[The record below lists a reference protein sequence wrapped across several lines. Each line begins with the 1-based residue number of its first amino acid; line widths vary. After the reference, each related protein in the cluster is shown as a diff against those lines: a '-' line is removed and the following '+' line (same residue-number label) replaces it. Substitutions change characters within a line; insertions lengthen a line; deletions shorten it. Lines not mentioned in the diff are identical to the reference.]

1 MKLDDELF
9 ILTGKASQKLE
20 LDRDK
25 ELELFSLLNVA
36 SHNGVTIRQLELALD
51 YFGDKFA
58 KLTNFLES
66 EIYFRSYQYKF
77 DDNEDDE

>member
-36 SHNGVTIRQLELALD
+36 SHNGLTIRQLEMALD

-66 EIYFRSYQYKF
+66 EIYCSYQYKF